1 MLYPALLITAI
12 VKIAGVTLALSKR
25 CSPKEVTPASRRS
38 ESVGAVFWPF
48 RDVAKYRSR
57 EHKVI
62 QRPAQFSDST
72 GNSVMILVYT
82 SGALKSDYPPHN
94 HSSKPRIE
102 LALDTKRLTILE
114 T

>member
-1 MLYPALLITAI
+1 MIKITI
-12 VKIAGVTLALSKR
+12 TTITLCKGY
-25 CSPKEVTPASRRS
+25 SPDEMTITSRWS

-57 EHKVI
+57 EHKAI

-94 HSSKPRIE
+94 YSSKPITE
-102 LALDTKRLTILE
+102 LALDTKRFIILE
-114 T
+114 TDG